1 MIAGAKRRE
10 AAVKAAEE
18 KTAAKAVETVETK
31 AVKAEVETVAKAEPV
46 KAETVAE
53 TAPKAAE
60 KKTARKTATK
70 KAPAKKA
77 PAKKAAEKAVEA
89 PAEKAVETKTTIIL
103 EYCGRQVT
111 ETTMIAGAKKVW
123 AEAGRTEAIE
133 TMELYVKPE
142 DGAVY
147 CVINGEP
154 IGKFC
159 Y

>member
-18 KTAAKAVETVETK
+18 NTAAKAAAAVE
-31 AVKAEVETVAKAEPV
+31 VKTEPAAKAE
-46 KAETVAE
+46 A
-53 TAPKAAE
+53 APKTAE
-60 KKTARKTATK
+60 KKAVRKTA
-70 KAPAKKA
+70 AKKA
-77 PAKKAAEKAVEA
+77 PAKKAAEKAAEA
-89 PAEKAVETKTTIIL
+89 KTTIIL

-111 ETTMIAGAKKVW
+111 ENTMIAGARNVW
-123 AEAGRTEAIE
+123 AEAGHTEAIE

-154 IGKFC
+154 VGKFC

>member
-18 KTAAKAVETVETK
+18 KTAAKAAEAVETK
-31 AVKAEVETVAKAEPV
+31 AKAEAKTEPAAKAEPV
-46 KAETVAE
+46 AEA
-53 TAPKAAE
+53 APKAAG
-60 KKTARKTATK
+60 KKTARKTA
-70 KAPAKKA
+70 AKKA
-77 PAKKAAEKAVEA
+77 PAKKAAEEKSAEA
-89 PAEKAVETKTTIIL
+89 KTTIIL

-123 AEAGRTEAIE
+123 ADAGRTEAIE

-154 IGKFC
+154 VGKFC

>member
-18 KTAAKAVETVETK
+18 KAAAKAVETVETK
-31 AVKAEVETVAKAEPV
+31 AVKAEAE
-46 KAETVAE
+46 
-53 TAPKAAE
+53 
-60 KKTARKTATK
+60 
-70 KAPAKKA
+70 KA

>member
-18 KTAAKAVETVETK
+18 KTAAKAAEAVETK
-31 AVKAEVETVAKAEPV
+31 AKTEAKTEPAAKAEPV
-46 KAETVAE
+46 AE
-53 TAPKAAE
+53 AAG
-60 KKTARKTATK
+60 KKTARKTA
-70 KAPAKKA
+70 AKKA
-77 PAKKAAEKAVEA
+77 PAKKAAEEKSAEA
-89 PAEKAVETKTTIIL
+89 KTTIIL

-123 AEAGRTEAIE
+123 ADAGRTEAIE

>member
-10 AAVKAAEE
+10 AAVKAAAE
-18 KTAAKAVETVETK
+18 KAAP
-31 AVKAEVETVAKAEPV
+31 KAEVKPEAVTEVAAE
-46 KAETVAE
+46 A
-53 TAPKAAE
+53 APKAAE
-60 KKTARKTATK
+60 KKAVRKTA
-70 KAPAKKA
+70 AAAKKA
-77 PAKKAAEKAVEA
+77 PAKKAAET
-89 PAEKAVETKTTIIL
+89 AVETKTTIIL

-111 ETTMIAGAKKVW
+111 ENTMIAGAKQVW
-123 AEAGRTEAIE
+123 AEAGHTEAIE

-154 IGKFC
+154 VGKFC

>member
-10 AAVKAAEE
+10 VAVKAAEE
-18 KTAAKAVETVETK
+18 KTAAKAAEAVETK
-31 AVKAEVETVAKAEPV
+31 AKAEAKTEPAAKAEPV
-46 KAETVAE
+46 AE
-53 TAPKAAE
+53 AAG
-60 KKTARKTATK
+60 KKTARKTA
-70 KAPAKKA
+70 AKKA
-77 PAKKAAEKAVEA
+77 PAKKAAEEKSAEA
-89 PAEKAVETKTTIIL
+89 KTTIIL

-123 AEAGRTEAIE
+123 ADAGRTEAIE

-147 CVINGEP
+147 GVINGEP
-154 IGKFC
+154 VGKFC

>member
-18 KTAAKAVETVETK
+18 KTAAKAAEAVETK
-31 AVKAEVETVAKAEPV
+31 AKAEAKTEPAAKAEPV
-46 KAETVAE
+46 AE
-53 TAPKAAE
+53 AAG
-60 KKTARKTATK
+60 KKTARKTA
-70 KAPAKKA
+70 AKKA
-77 PAKKAAEKAVEA
+77 PAKKAAEEKSAEA
-89 PAEKAVETKTTIIL
+89 KTTIIL

-123 AEAGRTEAIE
+123 ADAGRTEAIE

-154 IGKFC
+154 AGKFC

>member
-46 KAETVAE
+46 KAEPVAE

-77 PAKKAAEKAVEA
+77 AEKAVEA
-89 PAEKAVETKTTIIL
+89 PAEKAAEAKTTIIL

>member
-18 KTAAKAVETVETK
+18 KTAPKAAEAVETK
-31 AVKAEVETVAKAEPV
+31 AKAEAKTEPAAKAEPV
-46 KAETVAE
+46 AE
-53 TAPKAAE
+53 AAG
-60 KKTARKTATK
+60 KKTARKTA
-70 KAPAKKA
+70 AKKA
-77 PAKKAAEKAVEA
+77 PAKKAAEEKSAEA
-89 PAEKAVETKTTIIL
+89 KTTIIL

-123 AEAGRTEAIE
+123 ADAGRTEAIE

-154 IGKFC
+154 VGKFC

>member
-31 AVKAEVETVAKAEPV
+31 AVKAEPVAKTEPV
-46 KAETVAE
+46 KAEPVAE
-53 TAPKAAE
+53 AAPKAAE
-60 KKTARKTATK
+60 KKAARKA
-70 KAPAKKA
+70 AAKKA
-77 PAKKAAEKAVEA
+77 PAKKAAEA

-111 ETTMIAGAKKVW
+111 ENTMIAGAKKVW
-123 AEAGRTEAIE
+123 ADAGRTEAIE

>member
-60 KKTARKTATK
+60 KKTARKTAT
-70 KAPAKKA
+70 
-77 PAKKAAEKAVEA
+77 KKAAEKAVEA

>member
-18 KTAAKAVETVETK
+18 KTAAKAVEAVETK
-31 AVKAEVETVAKAEPV
+31 AVKAEAVAKSEPV
-46 KAETVAE
+46 KAEPVAE
-53 TAPKAAE
+53 AAPKAAE
-60 KKTARKTATK
+60 KKTARKTA
-70 KAPAKKA
+70 AKKTTT
-77 PAKKAAEKAVEA
+77 KKAAEKT
-89 PAEKAVETKTTIIL
+89 AEKTVEPKTTIIL

-111 ETTMIAGAKKVW
+111 ENTMIAGAKKVW
-123 AEAGRTEAIE
+123 AEAGHTEAIE

-147 CVINGEP
+147 CVINGDP
-154 IGKFC
+154 AGKFC

>member
-18 KTAAKAVETVETK
+18 KTAAKAAEAVETK
-31 AVKAEVETVAKAEPV
+31 AKAEAKTEPAAKAEPV
-46 KAETVAE
+46 AE
-53 TAPKAAE
+53 AAA
-60 KKTARKTATK
+60 KKTARKTA
-70 KAPAKKA
+70 AKKA
-77 PAKKAAEKAVEA
+77 PAKKAAEEKSAEA
-89 PAEKAVETKTTIIL
+89 KTTIIL

-123 AEAGRTEAIE
+123 ADAGRTEAIE

-154 IGKFC
+154 VGKFC

>member
-46 KAETVAE
+46 KAEPVAE

-60 KKTARKTATK
+60 KKTARKTAT
-70 KAPAKKA
+70 KKA

>member
-18 KTAAKAVETVETK
+18 KTAAKAAEAVETK
-31 AVKAEVETVAKAEPV
+31 AKAEAKTEPAAKAEPV
-46 KAETVAE
+46 AE
-53 TAPKAAE
+53 AAG
-60 KKTARKTATK
+60 KKTARKTA
-70 KAPAKKA
+70 AKKA
-77 PAKKAAEKAVEA
+77 PAKKAAEEKSAEA
-89 PAEKAVETKTTIIL
+89 KTTIIL

-123 AEAGRTEAIE
+123 ADAGCTEAIE

-154 IGKFC
+154 VGKFC

>member
-46 KAETVAE
+46 AE

-70 KAPAKKA
+70 KA
-77 PAKKAAEKAVEA
+77 AEKSVEA
-89 PAEKAVETKTTIIL
+89 PAEKAAETKTTIIL

-123 AEAGRTEAIE
+123 AEVGRTEAIE

>member
-18 KTAAKAVETVETK
+18 NTAAKAVETVETK

-46 KAETVAE
+46 AE

-70 KAPAKKA
+70 KA
-77 PAKKAAEKAVEA
+77 AEKSVEA
-89 PAEKAVETKTTIIL
+89 PAEKAAETKTTIIL

-123 AEAGRTEAIE
+123 AEVGRTEAIE

>member
-77 PAKKAAEKAVEA
+77 AEKAVEA
-89 PAEKAVETKTTIIL
+89 PAEKAVESKTTIIL

>member
-1 MIAGAKRRE
+1 MIAGAKRCE

-18 KTAAKAVETVETK
+18 KTAAKAAEAVETK
-31 AVKAEVETVAKAEPV
+31 AKAEAKTEPAAKAEPV
-46 KAETVAE
+46 AEA
-53 TAPKAAE
+53 APKAAG
-60 KKTARKTATK
+60 KKTARKTA
-70 KAPAKKA
+70 AKKA
-77 PAKKAAEKAVEA
+77 PAKKAAEEKSAEA
-89 PAEKAVETKTTIIL
+89 KTTIIL

-123 AEAGRTEAIE
+123 ADAGRTEAIE

-154 IGKFC
+154 VGKFC

>member
-18 KTAAKAVETVETK
+18 KTAAKAVEAVDTK
-31 AVKAEVETVAKAEPV
+31 AVKAAAKSEPV
-46 KAETVAE
+46 KAEPVAE
-53 TAPKAAE
+53 TVPKSAE
-60 KKTARKTATK
+60 KKPARKTAAKNTTTK
-70 KAPAKKA
+70 KS
-77 PAKKAAEKAVEA
+77 AEKTVE
-89 PAEKAVETKTTIIL
+89 PKTTIIL

-111 ETTMIAGAKKVW
+111 ENTMISGAKKVW
-123 AEAGRTEAIE
+123 AEAGHTEAIE

-147 CVINGEP
+147 CVINGDP
-154 IGKFC
+154 AGKFC

>member
-18 KTAAKAVETVETK
+18 KTAAKAAEAVETK
-31 AVKAEVETVAKAEPV
+31 AKAEAKTEPAAKAEPV
-46 KAETVAE
+46 AEA
-53 TAPKAAE
+53 APKAAG
-60 KKTARKTATK
+60 KKTDRKTA
-70 KAPAKKA
+70 AKKA
-77 PAKKAAEKAVEA
+77 HAKKAAEEKSAEA
-89 PAEKAVETKTTIIL
+89 KTTIIL

-123 AEAGRTEAIE
+123 ADDGRTEAIE

-154 IGKFC
+154 VGKFC

>member
-18 KTAAKAVETVETK
+18 KTAAKAAEAVETK
-31 AVKAEVETVAKAEPV
+31 AKAEAKTEPAAKAEPV
-46 KAETVAE
+46 AEA
-53 TAPKAAE
+53 APKAAG
-60 KKTARKTATK
+60 KKTARKTA
-70 KAPAKKA
+70 
-77 PAKKAAEKAVEA
+77 AKKAAEEKSAEA
-89 PAEKAVETKTTIIL
+89 KTTIIL

-123 AEAGRTEAIE
+123 ADAGRTEAIE

-154 IGKFC
+154 VGKFC

>member
-46 KAETVAE
+46 KAEPVAE

-77 PAKKAAEKAVEA
+77 AEKSVEA
-89 PAEKAVETKTTIIL
+89 PAEKAAETKTTIIL

-133 TMELYVKPE
+133 SMELYVKPE

>member
-46 KAETVAE
+46 KAEPVAE

-77 PAKKAAEKAVEA
+77 AEKAVEA
-89 PAEKAVETKTTIIL
+89 PAEKAAETKTTIIL

-147 CVINGEP
+147 CVINGDP
-154 IGKFC
+154 AGKFC

>member
-18 KTAAKAVETVETK
+18 KTAAKAAEAVETK
-31 AVKAEVETVAKAEPV
+31 AKAEAKTEPAAKAEPV
-46 KAETVAE
+46 AE
-53 TAPKAAE
+53 AAG
-60 KKTARKTATK
+60 KKTARKTA
-70 KAPAKKA
+70 AKKA
-77 PAKKAAEKAVEA
+77 PAKKAAEEKSAEA
-89 PAEKAVETKTTIIL
+89 KTTIIL

-123 AEAGRTEAIE
+123 AEAGHTEAIE

-147 CVINGEP
+147 CVINGDP
-154 IGKFC
+154 AGKFC

>member
-18 KTAAKAVETVETK
+18 KTAAKAAEAVETK
-31 AVKAEVETVAKAEPV
+31 AKAEAKTESKTEPAAKAEPV
-46 KAETVAE
+46 AEA
-53 TAPKAAE
+53 APKAAG
-60 KKTARKTATK
+60 KKTARKTA
-70 KAPAKKA
+70 AKKA
-77 PAKKAAEKAVEA
+77 PAKKAAEEKSAEA
-89 PAEKAVETKTTIIL
+89 KTTIIL

-123 AEAGRTEAIE
+123 ADAGRTEAIE

-154 IGKFC
+154 VGKFC

>member
-18 KTAAKAVETVETK
+18 KTAAKAVETVEAQ
-31 AVKAEVETVAKAEPV
+31 AVKAEVKPEAVTEAVTEA
-46 KAETVAE
+46 
-53 TAPKAAE
+53 APKAAE
-60 KKTARKTATK
+60 KKTARKTT
-70 KAPAKKA
+70 AKKA

-89 PAEKAVETKTTIIL
+89 PAEKPVETKTTIIL

-111 ETTMIAGAKKVW
+111 ENTMIAGAKKVW
-123 AEAGRTEAIE
+123 AEAGHTEAIE

-154 IGKFC
+154 AGKFC

>member
-46 KAETVAE
+46 AE

-70 KAPAKKA
+70 KA
-77 PAKKAAEKAVEA
+77 AEKSVEA
-89 PAEKAVETKTTIIL
+89 PAEKAAETKTTIIL

-123 AEAGRTEAIE
+123 AEVGRTEAIE
-133 TMELYVKPE
+133 TMELHVKPE

>member
-18 KTAAKAVETVETK
+18 KTAAKAAEAVETK
-31 AVKAEVETVAKAEPV
+31 AKAEAKTEPAAKAEPV
-46 KAETVAE
+46 AE
-53 TAPKAAE
+53 AAG
-60 KKTARKTATK
+60 KKTARKTA
-70 KAPAKKA
+70 AKKA
-77 PAKKAAEKAVEA
+77 PAKKAAEEKSAEA
-89 PAEKAVETKTTIIL
+89 KTTIIL

-123 AEAGRTEAIE
+123 ADAGRTEAIE

-154 IGKFC
+154 VGKFC

>member
-18 KTAAKAVETVETK
+18 KTAAKAAEAVETK
-31 AVKAEVETVAKAEPV
+31 AKAEAKTEAKTEPAAKAEPV
-46 KAETVAE
+46 AE
-53 TAPKAAE
+53 AAG
-60 KKTARKTATK
+60 KKTARKTA
-70 KAPAKKA
+70 AKKA
-77 PAKKAAEKAVEA
+77 PAKKAAEEKSAEA
-89 PAEKAVETKTTIIL
+89 KTTIIL
-103 EYCGRQVT
+103 EYCARQVT

-123 AEAGRTEAIE
+123 ADAGRTEAIE

-154 IGKFC
+154 VGKIC

>member
-1 MIAGAKRRE
+1 MIAGAKHRE

-46 KAETVAE
+46 AE

-70 KAPAKKA
+70 KA
-77 PAKKAAEKAVEA
+77 AEKSVEA
-89 PAEKAVETKTTIIL
+89 PAEKAAETKTTIIL

-123 AEAGRTEAIE
+123 AEVGRTEAIE

>member
-18 KTAAKAVETVETK
+18 KTAAKAAEAVETK
-31 AVKAEVETVAKAEPV
+31 AEPAAKAEPV
-46 KAETVAE
+46 AEA
-53 TAPKAAE
+53 APKAAG
-60 KKTARKTATK
+60 KKTARKTA
-70 KAPAKKA
+70 AKKA
-77 PAKKAAEKAVEA
+77 PAKKAAEEKSAEA
-89 PAEKAVETKTTIIL
+89 KTTIIL

-123 AEAGRTEAIE
+123 ADAGRTEAIE

-154 IGKFC
+154 VGKFC

>member
-46 KAETVAE
+46 AE

-77 PAKKAAEKAVEA
+77 AEKAVEA
-89 PAEKAVETKTTIIL
+89 PAEKAAETKTTIIL

-123 AEAGRTEAIE
+123 AEVGRTEAIE

>member
-18 KTAAKAVETVETK
+18 KTAAKAVETVEAQ
-31 AVKAEVETVAKAEPV
+31 AVKAEVKPEAVTETV
-46 KAETVAE
+46 TE

-60 KKTARKTATK
+60 KKTARKTA
-70 KAPAKKA
+70 AKKA
-77 PAKKAAEKAVEA
+77 PAKKAVE
-89 PAEKAVETKTTIIL
+89 EKAVETPAEKTVEPKTTLVL

-111 ETTMIAGAKKVW
+111 ESTMIAGAKKVW
-123 AEAGRTEAIE
+123 AEAGHTEAIE
-133 TMELYVKPE
+133 TMELYMKPE

-154 IGKFC
+154 VGKFC

>member
-18 KTAAKAVETVETK
+18 KTAARAAEAVETK
-31 AVKAEVETVAKAEPV
+31 AKAEAKTEPAAKAEPV
-46 KAETVAE
+46 AE
-53 TAPKAAE
+53 AAG
-60 KKTARKTATK
+60 KKTARKTA
-70 KAPAKKA
+70 AKKA
-77 PAKKAAEKAVEA
+77 PAKKAAEEKSAEA
-89 PAEKAVETKTTIIL
+89 KTTIIL

-123 AEAGRTEAIE
+123 ADAGRTEAIE

-154 IGKFC
+154 VGKFC

>member
-60 KKTARKTATK
+60 KKTARKTAT
-70 KAPAKKA
+70 KKA